1 MNELKKGA
9 DINAAIKI
17 KENDVEVSD
26 SETYSFTYSCP
37 DYETTLVHILK
48 KKKKNLHVS
57 KSYRGVRIENAQN
70 LTTGSGSCKHFSIS
84 RQLKM
89 DF

>member
-48 KKKKNLHVS
+48 KKKKKLA
-57 KSYRGVRIENAQN
+57 RIQILSWCSNRKRPKFDN
-70 LTTGSGSCKHFSIS
+70 RKWL
-84 RQLKM
+84 L
-89 DF
+89 